1 VAFAAAHSRSI
12 VLFLSGLALIA
23 SAPAR
28 ALDLETQDTTPGLRL
43 SVGVDV
49 YHAAGSIVATGRYGG
64 TWGAKLGVWGYSA
77 PSVGRGAPN
86 VLIGVDY
93 MLTMRRWRGGIG
105 VAWIDRENRMNGTR
119 WNLDATLAYDLSDRI
134 FVEYRHQSHGTVV
147 GIRRDASNFS
157 WNIVGAGMVF

>member
-1 VAFAAAHSRSI
+1 
-12 VLFLSGLALIA
+12 
-23 SAPAR
+23 
-28 ALDLETQDTTPGLRL
+28 L